1 MIFYFNYIFILLE
14 ISFAFMVYVRVIP
27 DDFVNVPPGPPGPSY
42 PIFCYGFKLVN
53 DINMNNQIV
62 FIIQI
67 TLACLLMFFSITL
80 LILACLNNYLVY
92 NDSKKFI
99 CNLILIIIFFL
110 LFSSSFLLKSN
121 C

>member
-1 MIFYFNYIFILLE
+1 
-14 ISFAFMVYVRVIP
+14 MVYVRVIP
-27 DDFVNVPPGPPGPSY
+27 EAFDNAPPNPPGPSY

-67 TLACLLMFFSITL
+67 TLSFLLLFFSITL
-80 LILACLNNYLVY
+80 LILVCLNNYLVY

-99 CNLILIIIFFL
+99 CNLILIIIVSL

>member
-1 MIFYFNYIFILLE
+1 
-14 ISFAFMVYVRVIP
+14 MVYARVIP
-27 DDFVNVPPGPPGPSY
+27 EAFDNVPPGPPGPSY
-42 PIFCYGFKLVN
+42 PIFCYGFKVVN
-53 DINMNNQIV
+53 DVNMNNQIV

-67 TLACLLMFFSITL
+67 TLSFLLVFLSITL

-99 CNLILIIIFFL
+99 CNLILIIIVSL